1 MSPVPPVA
9 HEIIWLVTTTVMAS
23 ALAVTITSLVT
34 DLITHHRQNNE

>member
-9 HEIIWLVTTTVMAS
+9 HEIIWLATTTAMAS

-34 DLITHHRQNNE
+34 DLIINHRQNNE